1 MRTRSRTATT
11 QPDGCAVSVLRS
23 VTFKSINLDYE
34 YVFVLARFF
43 LVSSY
48 GFVILFFPLLFVRVY
63 ASSKGDGLN
72 QNRKAINSS

>member
-1 MRTRSRTATT
+1 MRTRPRTATT

-34 YVFVLARFF
+34 YVFVLSRFFF
-43 LVSSY
+43 LVSIY
-48 GFVILFFPLLFVRVY
+48 RFVILFFPLLFVRVY

-72 QNRKAINSS
+72 QNSS